1 MSLEASRGEGSAA
14 AAISALESWKVGKH
28 GADVRRPDVSDLM
41 IAVGNEHIGNFGHLL
56 GPLRRDRRQDA
67 LELTLPHR

>member
-1 MSLEASRGEGSAA
+1 MVRVARPPRYPR
-14 AAISALESWKVGKH
+14 WKVGKH

-41 IAVGNEHIGNFGHLL
+41 ITVGNEHIGNFGHLL

-67 LELTLPHR
+67 QALLDELA